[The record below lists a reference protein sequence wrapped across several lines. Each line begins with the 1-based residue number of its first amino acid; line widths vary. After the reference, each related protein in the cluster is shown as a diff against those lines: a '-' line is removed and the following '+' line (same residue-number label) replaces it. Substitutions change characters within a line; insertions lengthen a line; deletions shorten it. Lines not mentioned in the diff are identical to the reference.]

1 MGMALILV
9 AAWLASY
16 FADCD
21 VEFHEVHLTSN
32 SGTLAVIYSFPA
44 DTTSYTSHLGCW
56 EISYW
61 AVVIP
66 LETTATAVANQ
77 RMRIISLTEP
87 RRSTRTSHRHF

>member
-1 MGMALILV
+1 MGMAIILA

-21 VEFHEVHLTSN
+21 LELHEVHLTSN
-32 SGTLAVIYSFPA
+32 SGTMTVIYSFPA

-56 EISYW
+56 EIPYW

-66 LETTATAVANQ
+66 LTLVSTCF
-77 RMRIISLTEP
+77 ILWKP
-87 RRSTRTSHRHF
+87 RQPPSPIKV